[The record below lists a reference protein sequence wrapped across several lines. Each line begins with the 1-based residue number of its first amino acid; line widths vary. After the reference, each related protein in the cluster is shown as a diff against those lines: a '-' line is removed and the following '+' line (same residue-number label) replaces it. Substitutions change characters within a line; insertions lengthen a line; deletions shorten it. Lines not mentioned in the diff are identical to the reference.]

1 MASCLFWT
9 RTATLGAIISLIAMV
24 QVFILNMTFDIPV
37 KILSLHLVVLSLIL
51 LAPHVRNLLELFVF
65 GQAAKPLTPTALFRR
80 AGFNRW
86 AAGLQ
91 VVLGVWVAIGAAQ
104 ISWTGYQEYGAG
116 GHRNRNCTASGR
128 SRTSAWTELCFP
140 PLTTDEKR
148 WQRIVFD
155 TGGATTLQMMDGAL
169 VPVPADIADET
180 LQMQQPLASLVIER
194 PRRRHPGAVRRAR
207 RNSDLDR
214 RAPYGPRRVDAT
226 ESWVQLGAG
235 GAVLPVRFTFR
246 ASTTTRT
253 AARWR

>member
-116 GHRNRNCTASGR
+116 GAPKP
-128 SRTSAWTELCFP
+128 ELYGIWSVQDFRVDGTLLP

-194 PRRRHPGAVRRAR
+194 PDDDTLVLSGE
-207 RNSDLDR
+207 LDATPTSIVAHR
-214 RAPYGPRRVDAT
+214 MDHDALTLRSRGFNWVQEAPY
-226 ESWVQLGAG
+226 
-235 GAVLPVRFTFR
+235 FR
-246 ASTTTRT
+246 
-253 AARWR
+253 